1 MLQQILAV
9 LIIVFF
15 LARLLVQKKKKQI
28 GASEFSL
35 WLVFWLVTLV
45 AIIFIKQIDSLV
57 HGLGFSGPGIEIL
70 LYVAVLTLF
79 YFVFKLRL
87 RLEKLE
93 KELTKIVQEIA
104 LKK

>member
-35 WLVFWLVTLV
+35 WLVFWLVALA
-45 AIIFIKQIDSLV
+45 AIIFIKQIDNVV
-57 HGLGFSGPGIEIL
+57 HGLGFSGPGIEVL
-70 LYVAVLTLF
+70 LYVAVLILF
-79 YFVFKLRL
+79 YLVFKLRL
-87 RLEKLE
+87 RLEKIE